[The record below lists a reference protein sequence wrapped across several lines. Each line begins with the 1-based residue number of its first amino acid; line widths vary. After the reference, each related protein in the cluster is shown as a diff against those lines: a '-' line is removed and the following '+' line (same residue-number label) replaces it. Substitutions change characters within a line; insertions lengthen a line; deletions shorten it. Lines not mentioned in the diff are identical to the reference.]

1 MLNAAP
7 LASTRAMC
15 ASPAVNEFCKSL
27 YRDPYH
33 NDLNF
38 VLSMFTLEEVGATLS
53 AGAVGE
59 PCET

>member
-1 MLNAAP
+1 
-7 LASTRAMC
+7 MC